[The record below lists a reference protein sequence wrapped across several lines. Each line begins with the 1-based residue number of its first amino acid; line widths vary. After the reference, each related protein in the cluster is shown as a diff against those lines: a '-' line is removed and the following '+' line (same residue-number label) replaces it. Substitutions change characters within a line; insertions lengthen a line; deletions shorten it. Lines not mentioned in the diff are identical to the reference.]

1 MEDLNKNNNFFYRK
15 GSVIVDLMIDYN
27 FINREQLVQ
36 IIDRMEETKM
46 FGNVALGYFSV
57 NSSISMF
64 YGFIVYVL

>member
-1 MEDLNKNNNFFYRK
+1 MNCYSYRK

-36 IIDRMEETKM
+36 IIDRMDETKM

-57 NSSISMF
+57 NSSRSMF
-64 YGFIVYVL
+64 YGFMFYVLLLVLNV

>member
-1 MEDLNKNNNFFYRK
+1 MNCYSYRK

-36 IIDRMEETKM
+36 IIDRMDETKM

-57 NSSISMF
+57 NSSRSMF
-64 YGFIVYVL
+64 CGFMFYVLLLVLNF